1 MMSVRGLPL
10 LALLAACS
18 DGATRIAY
26 DIEAGV
32 ASFRNSAA
40 TSYSIK
46 HVPEPYPE
54 GCGGP
59 YSVQFSAES
68 ILVIWCKDAAGSRI
82 LASHGT
88 TYHLRFVGVPR
99 QLNLEKP
106 AGEPLYI
113 DLEKEGDK
121 VVVVD
126 VR

>member
-1 MMSVRGLPL
+1 VKVSSLPL

-26 DIEAGV
+26 DIESGA
-32 ASFRNSAA
+32 AAFRGSAA

-46 HVPEPYPE
+46 HIPEAYPE

-59 YSVQFSAES
+59 YAVQFSAQS
-68 ILVIWCKDAAGSRI
+68 VLVIWCKDAGALRVTG
-82 LASHGT
+82 SHGT
-88 TYHLRFVGVPR
+88 TYHLRFVDVPR
-99 QLNLEKP
+99 QLNLDKP

-113 DLEKEGDK
+113 DLEKRGEK

-126 VR
+126 IR

>member
-1 MMSVRGLPL
+1 MKVFSLPL

-26 DIEAGV
+26 DIESGA
-32 ASFRNSAA
+32 AAFRDSAA

-59 YSVQFSAES
+59 YAVQFSAKS
-68 ILVIWCKDAAGSRI
+68 ILVIWCKDPGASRVI
-82 LASHGT
+82 GSHGT
-88 TYHLRFVGVPR
+88 TYHLRFVDVPR
-99 QLNLEKP
+99 QLNLDKP

-113 DLEKEGDK
+113 DLEKRGEN

-126 VR
+126 IR

>member
-1 MMSVRGLPL
+1 VKVFSLPL

-26 DIEAGV
+26 DIESGA
-32 ASFRNSAA
+32 AAFRDSAA

-46 HVPEPYPE
+46 HVPEAYPG

-59 YSVQFSAES
+59 YAVQFSAEA
-68 ILVIWCKDAAGSRI
+68 ILVIWCKDAGASRVI
-82 LASHGT
+82 GSHGT
-88 TYHLRFVGVPR
+88 TYHLRFVDVPR
-99 QLNLEKP
+99 QLNLDKP

-113 DLEKEGDK
+113 DLEKRGEK

-126 VR
+126 IR

>member
-1 MMSVRGLPL
+1 VKVFSLPL

-26 DIEAGV
+26 DIESGA
-32 ASFRNSAA
+32 AAFRGSAA

-46 HVPEPYPE
+46 HIPEPYPG

-59 YSVQFSAES
+59 YAVQFSAGS
-68 ILVIWCKDAAGSRI
+68 ILVIWCKDPGASRVI
-82 LASHGT
+82 GSHGT
-88 TYHLRFVGVPR
+88 TYHLRFVDVPR

-106 AGEPLYI
+106 AGGPLYI

>member
-1 MMSVRGLPL
+1 VKVFSLPL

-26 DIEAGV
+26 DIESGA
-32 ASFRNSAA
+32 AAFRDSAA

-46 HVPEPYPE
+46 HVPEAYPE

-59 YSVQFSAES
+59 YAVQFSAES
-68 ILVIWCKDAAGSRI
+68 ILVIWCKDPGASRVI
-82 LASHGT
+82 GSHGT
-88 TYHLRFVGVPR
+88 TYHLRFVEVPQ
-99 QLNLEKP
+99 QLNLDKR

-113 DLEKEGDK
+113 DLEKHGEQ

-126 VR
+126 IR